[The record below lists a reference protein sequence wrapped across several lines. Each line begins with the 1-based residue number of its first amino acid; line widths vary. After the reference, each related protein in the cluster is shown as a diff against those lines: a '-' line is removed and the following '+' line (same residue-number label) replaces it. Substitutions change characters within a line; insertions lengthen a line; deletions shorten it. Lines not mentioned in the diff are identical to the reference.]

1 MAPGATEDG
10 HIMARRYFNSRRRH
24 FNFSVRELGFL
35 GLLFSVVL
43 MIGERR
49 NAELLGRF
57 FQQYGAGVI
66 SLIALIGGTGLY
78 MHIRK
83 KRLRR
88 QEEETR
94 FRAVRLVDLHSI
106 NPSGFEEYVAK
117 LLDHRGYKTKVVGQA
132 GDMGVDVI
140 ASRGAEKY
148 AVQVK
153 RYSNPVSRT
162 AVSDAVA
169 GKAYHGCN
177 AAMVVTNSYFT
188 KGARALAQSTN
199 CQLVDR
205 DTLAKWIAEL
215 G

>member
-1 MAPGATEDG
+1 M
-10 HIMARRYFNSRRRH
+10 R
-24 FNFSVRELGFL
+24 
-35 GLLFSVVL
+35 
-43 MIGERR
+43 
-49 NAELLGRF
+49 
-57 FQQYGAGVI
+57 
-66 SLIALIGGTGLY
+66 LI
-78 MHIRK
+78 
-83 KRLRR
+83 
-88 QEEETR
+88 
-94 FRAVRLVDLHSI
+94 DLHSI
-106 NPSGFEEYVAK
+106 NPGEFEEYVAQ
-117 LLDHRGYKTKVVGQA
+117 LLDHRGYTTKVVGQA

-140 ASRGAEKY
+140 ASKGAEKY

>member
-1 MAPGATEDG
+1 
-10 HIMARRYFNSRRRH
+10 
-24 FNFSVRELGFL
+24 
-35 GLLFSVVL
+35 
-43 MIGERR
+43 
-49 NAELLGRF
+49 
-57 FQQYGAGVI
+57 
-66 SLIALIGGTGLY
+66 

-106 NPSGFEEYVAK
+106 NPTGFEEYVAR
-117 LLDHRGYKTKVVGQA
+117 LLKQRGYKTKVIGQA

-140 ASRGAEKY
+140 ASKAGDKY
-148 AVQVK
+148 AIQVK
-153 RYSNPVSRT
+153 RWRKPVSRT

-169 GKAYHGCN
+169 GKVYHGCN
-177 AAMVVTNSYFT
+177 RAMVVTNNYFT
-188 KGARALAQSTN
+188 KGARVLARSTN

-205 DTLAKWIAEL
+205 DTLAEWIAEL

>member
-1 MAPGATEDG
+1 
-10 HIMARRYFNSRRRH
+10 MARRYFNSRRKH
-24 FNFSVRELGFL
+24 FNFRPREIKGFVL
-35 GLLFSVVL
+35 VCLLIVVMTRQRVEAL
-43 MIGERR
+43 T
-49 NAELLGRF
+49 AEVALF
-57 FQQYGAGVI
+57 FQQYGAVVAGVI
-66 SLIALIGGTGLY
+66 ILIAGGLLY
-78 MHIRK
+78 MGIEK
-83 KRLRR
+83 KRNRR
-88 QEEETR
+88 LEEEIR
-94 FRAVRLVDLHSI
+94 FLSVRLIDLHSI

-117 LLDHRGYKTKVVGQA
+117 LLDHRGYTTSVVGQA

-140 ASRGAEKY
+140 ASKGGEKY

-177 AAMVVTNSYFT
+177 AAMVVTNNYFT
-188 KGARALAQSTN
+188 KGARALAQSTH